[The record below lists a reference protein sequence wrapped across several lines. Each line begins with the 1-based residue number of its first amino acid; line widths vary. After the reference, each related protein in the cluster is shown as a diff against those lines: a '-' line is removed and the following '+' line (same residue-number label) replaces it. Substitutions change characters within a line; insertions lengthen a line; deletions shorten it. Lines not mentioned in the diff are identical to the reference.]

1 MLQRGVRLGVKRILD
16 MTIASAALV
25 TAAPVMVA
33 VATVVRVGMGPPVIF
48 RQTRP
53 GRDGKPFTAYKFRTM
68 RDGGGSDAER
78 LTPIGRFLR
87 ATSLDE
93 LPQLWNVLR
102 GDMSLVGPRPL
113 LMEYLDRY
121 TPRQARRHE
130 VLPGITGWAQVNGR
144 NSLTHEERFEM
155 DVWYVDNW
163 SLSLDCRILLLT
175 MARVLGGRGINADGH
190 ATMPKFTGSPA
201 EVGR

>member
-1 MLQRGVRLGVKRILD
+1 MLQRGVRRGVKRILD
-16 MTIASAALV
+16 MTIGSAALV

-33 VATVVRVGMGPPVIF
+33 VATVVRVRMGPPVIF

-130 VLPGITGWAQVNGR
+130 VLPGITGWA
-144 NSLTHEERFEM
+144 
-155 DVWYVDNW
+155 
-163 SLSLDCRILLLT
+163 
-175 MARVLGGRGINADGH
+175 
-190 ATMPKFTGSPA
+190 
-201 EVGR
+201 